1 MCETMKDT
9 PYDYKADIWSLGIT
23 LIEMAQIE
31 PPHHE
36 LNPMRVLLKI
46 AKSDPPTLSCPSK
59 WSLEFRDFLKKAL
72 DKNPETRPSAAQL
85 LEVGTSISLWAG
97 SVPGVCVC
105 LSL

>member
-1 MCETMKDT
+1 MNLFITLFLVFLSELIKSVFPNAVFHYSLCRMAPEVVMCETSKDR

-46 AKSDPPTLSCPSK
+46 AKSDPPTLAQPSK
-59 WSLEFRDFLKKAL
+59 W
-72 DKNPETRPSAAQL
+72 
-85 LEVGTSISLWAG
+85 
-97 SVPGVCVC
+97 
-105 LSL
+105 